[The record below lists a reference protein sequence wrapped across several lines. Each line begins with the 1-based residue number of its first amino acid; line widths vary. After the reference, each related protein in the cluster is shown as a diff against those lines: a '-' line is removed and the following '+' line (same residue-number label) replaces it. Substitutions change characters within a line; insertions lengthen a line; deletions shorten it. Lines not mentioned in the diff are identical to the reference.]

1 MYVAASRMPSRA
13 ALVPRFA
20 LATSLVLAGCE
31 DIFGG
36 ARGGAPPLLWRTPLE
51 TRMSTS
57 DELPATDGERVYAIA
72 GGMVTFDARSGSIV
86 WTYQLTFTVPR
97 NATVRN
103 GRVMAA
109 EGIAFALD
117 AATGRELWRFTPD
130 SHSGFG
136 ESTADDRAFY
146 FGTASHRVYALDQ
159 NTGALLWSRDLG
171 PDWKYPGHVKGAAVS
186 GDTLYVSAEQYYAQ
200 NGYIA
205 TGWIFAMDRGTGE
218 ILWRYQNG
226 DGTDL
231 RNVSSSPTIAGNL
244 VIASDLLGNSFFAV
258 DRFTGR
264 EVWRVK
270 GAAAKFGP
278 NFSPVVVDGIV
289 YVASNDNFV
298 YAVDLLTGQTRWKTR
313 TPASNY
319 GFAVCGDRIFVSWPG
334 LSVLDRNTGRVLYQA
349 DEEATEYPTSGLV
362 AHANRVFM
370 LGNRAAYG
378 YRCD

>member
-1 MYVAASRMPSRA
+1 MLTSIILLAAALPFAAS
-13 ALVPRFA
+13 
-20 LATSLVLAGCE
+20 GCE

-51 TRMSTS
+51 AKMSTS
-57 DELPATDGERVYAIA
+57 DELPATDRERVYAIA
-72 GGMVTFDARSGSIV
+72 GGMVTFDARSGEIV
-86 WTYQLTFTVPR
+86 WTYRLTFTVPK

-117 AATGRELWRFTPD
+117 ASTGKELWRFTPD

-186 GDTLYVSAEQYYAQ
+186 GDTLYVSAEQFYAQ
-200 NGYIA
+200 NGYIS
-205 TGWIFAMDRGTGE
+205 TGWIFAMDRATGE

-226 DGTDL
+226 EGKDWRT
-231 RNVSSSPTIAGNL
+231 VSSSPTVAGALLL
-244 VIASDLLGNSFFAV
+244 VSDATGNSFFAV

-264 EVWRVK
+264 EVWRVM
-270 GAAAKFGP
+270 GAPGKFGP
-278 NFSPVVVDGIV
+278 EYSPVVGDGTA
-289 YVASNDNFV
+289 YVASADNFV
-298 YAVDLLTGQTRWKTR
+298 YAVDVQTGQIRWKTR

-319 GFAVCGDRIFVSWPG
+319 GFAVCGSRIFVSWPG
-334 LSVLDRNTGRVLYQA
+334 LSVLDRTTGRVLYQA
-349 DEEATEYPTSGLV
+349 DEEATEYPTSALV
-362 AHANRVFM
+362 AHGDRVFM
-370 LGNRAAYG
+370 LGNRAAYA
-378 YRCD
+378 YRCN

>member
-1 MYVAASRMPSRA
+1 
-13 ALVPRFA
+13 
-20 LATSLVLAGCE
+20 
-31 DIFGG
+31 
-36 ARGGAPPLLWRTPLE
+36 
-51 TRMSTS
+51 MSTS

-72 GGMVTFDARSGSIV
+72 GGMVTFDARTGSIV
-86 WTYQLTFTVPR
+86 WTYRLTFTVPK
-97 NATVRN
+97 NASVRN

-186 GDTLYVSAEQYYAQ
+186 GDTLYISAEQYYAQ

-205 TGWIFAMDRGTGE
+205 TGWIFAIDRSTGE

-231 RNVSSSPTIAGNL
+231 RNVSSSPTIVGNL
-244 VIASDLLGNSFFAV
+244 LVASDLKGNSFFAV

-270 GAAAKFGP
+270 GAAGKFGP

-289 YVASNDNFV
+289 YLASNDNFV
-298 YAVDLLTGQTRWKTR
+298 YAVDLATGQTRWKTR

-319 GFAVCGDRIFVSWPG
+319 GFAVCGNRIFVSWPG

-362 AHANRVFM
+362 ARGDRVFM

>member
-1 MYVAASRMPSRA
+1 MVTLRLRRRALNVPA
-13 ALVPRFA
+13 ALSAAA
-20 LATSLVLAGCE
+20 LAFVCGACS
-31 DIFGG
+31 DIFG
-36 ARGGAPPLLWRTPLE
+36 ARDRAPSLVWRTPLE
-51 TRMSTS
+51 AKMSTS

-72 GGMVTFDARSGSIV
+72 GGMVTFDARSGAIV
-86 WTYQLTFTVPR
+86 WTYGLTFTVPK
-97 NATVRN
+97 NVTVRN

-117 AATGRELWRFTPD
+117 AATGKELWRFTPD

-205 TGWIFAMDRGTGE
+205 TGWIFAMDRRTGE
-218 ILWRYQNG
+218 ILWWYQNG

-231 RNVSSSPTIAGNL
+231 RNVSASPTIAGNL
-244 VIASDLLGNSFFAV
+244 LVASDLKGNSFFAI
-258 DRFTGR
+258 DRFTGL

-270 GAAAKFGP
+270 GAPGRFGP
-278 NFSPVVVDGIV
+278 GFSPLVVDGIV
-289 YVASNDNFV
+289 YVASNDTFV
-298 YAVDLLTGQTRWKTR
+298 YAVDVHTGQVRWKTR
-313 TPASNY
+313 TAASNR
-319 GFAVCGDRIFVSWPG
+319 GFAVCGDRIFAGWLG
-334 LSVLDRNTGRVLYQA
+334 LSVLDRHTGREIYRS
-349 DEEATEYPTSGLV
+349 DEESTEYPTSGFV
-362 AHANRVFM
+362 AHGDRVFM
-370 LGNRAAYG
+370 LGNRAAYA
-378 YRCD
+378 YRCN